1 LERRQFIDI
10 RNRRLAEYG
19 GHPYHSLSCSFAT
32 ATHAQLD
39 ATIGPSRQRVETNDA
54 SKRRHL
60 VIVSGSAD
68 KPEAP
73 DQPEAEL

>member
-1 LERRQFIDI
+1 VVDI
-10 RNRRLAEYG
+10 LIT
-19 GHPYHSLSCSFAT
+19 SLPRSFAT
-32 ATHAQLD
+32 ATHARLD
-39 ATIGPSRQRVETNDA
+39 ATIGPIRQLVQTNDA

-73 DQPEAEL
+73 DRTEAEL